1 MGSAAPMQEPHRR
14 YNRSVG
20 QKNSLRRA
28 LCVLFVFALSAVPP
42 PRAQEATTS
51 VAPPPALLSRQLAT
65 RAHVKVGDEV
75 TLASDAAGTAGR
87 TFRVVGI
94 YEPTPDPMRF
104 PGLRRETGRHR

>member
-1 MGSAAPMQEPHRR
+1 MGSAAPMQNPRPR

-28 LCVLFVFALSAVPP
+28 LCVLFVFALPAVTPA
-42 PRAQEATTS
+42 RAQEATTS

-65 RAHVKVGDEV
+65 HAHVKVGDEV
-75 TLASDAAGTAGR
+75 TLASAAAATAGR

-104 PGLRRETGRHR
+104 TALRLETR